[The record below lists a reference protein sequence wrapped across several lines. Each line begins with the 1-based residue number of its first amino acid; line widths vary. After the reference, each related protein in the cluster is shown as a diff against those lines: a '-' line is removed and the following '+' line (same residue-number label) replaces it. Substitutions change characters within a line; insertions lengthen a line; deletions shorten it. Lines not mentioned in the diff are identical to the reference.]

1 MGGTCNLSKE
11 FLLKLS
17 PVTDFV
23 PFFLNLNRHLII
35 FSQPFPL
42 RHCTRIA
49 VKPAELARRLFPEM
63 IHFQFSRDSV
73 TQQRLLTKV
82 FCSTIESRKQT
93 RFDLSFR
100 IFGQISNCKAIGG
113 KKEYRYSHGT
123 DGDLF
128 VLPSEEYQ
136 VQTKPQLIHVG
147 EGKSKKYSKY
157 SKKFNKFTQ
166 CIILKA
172 LIFSHGDTYLT
183 LLVYYRDQKAWE
195 RSKNKLCENA
205 SELSDRRKNQ

>member
-1 MGGTCNLSKE
+1 MISLSEYLDK
-11 FLLKLS
+11 S
-17 PVTDFV
+17 
-23 PFFLNLNRHLII
+23 
-35 FSQPFPL
+35 
-42 RHCTRIA
+42 
-49 VKPAELARRLFPEM
+49 
-63 IHFQFSRDSV
+63 
-73 TQQRLLTKV
+73 
-82 FCSTIESRKQT
+82 
-93 RFDLSFR
+93 
-100 IFGQISNCKAIGG
+100 AIGG
-113 KKEYRYSHGT
+113 KKEYRYSEQM
-123 DGDLF
+123 LF

-172 LIFSHGDTYLT
+172 LIFSHGDTFLT